1 MNILFFLI
9 PKSQVAYVLS
19 NDTIR
24 QVTEKMIYH
33 NLTAVPILSP
43 DGKYLNTVSEGD
55 LFRFIKNHD
64 NMNYHAAETT
74 NIMTVPHERKVD
86 AIRYDADINDLFDI
100 AVNQN
105 FVPVTDDH
113 GIFIG
118 IITRRAILE
127 HFKKL
132 ARHDEES
139 VA

>member
-9 PKSQVAYVLS
+9 PKSQVAYV
-19 NDTIR
+19 NADDTIR
-24 QVTEKMIYH
+24 QVTEKMIHH
-33 NLTAVPILSP
+33 NLTAVPILSSE
-43 DGKYLNTVSEGD
+43 GKYLNTVSEGD

-74 NIMTVPHERKVD
+74 NIMVVSHERKVD

-100 AVNQN
+100 AINQN

-127 HFKKL
+127 HFRKL
-132 ARHDEES
+132 ARKDEES
-139 VA
+139 DA